1 MKFLKKHAKTIS
13 YKTLSFFVALSVF
26 VGLFA
31 TFIGVML
38 TSATNPGH
46 VNALNRSS
54 LVQMID
60 LKPVVLG
67 EVYYNDSTAS
77 GAYKKANSRT
87 DFLKST
93 DSNVTESN
101 CESYIDIVKD
111 NETENVRIETKKEIG
126 GATSSTKSSVSITT
140 KIGQKIN
147 LKENPYLMF
156 SFTGNCSYN
165 GFLCITVYHDQTR
178 TLINPNT
185 TNQGYFLIADW
196 DTALSPKANTDILE
210 PVEYTAA
217 DGSKFYSGF
226 SIYDIYNGTVK
237 TGQSSYNGENNFFTN
252 YNAVDFSVD
261 FYKFLY
267 KYYEQMNCLN
277 YWPDWD
283 NGDYITIEYI
293 NHTLAGDE
301 NVKPLYNGEYVD
313 FSVAALGRSALN
325 PQSSLTPR
333 VPGEILKG
341 ENGAREGGRAQ
352 RIDDGSFVF
361 LNPSENEDAVF
372 KWYINRYVNVN
383 ELESLVFDADLEFG
397 ENATKQD
404 ITMKMALL
412 GANITTKDNG
422 GYKSSYTQ
430 KGFYAYMDQMI
441 QKYSNCENIN
451 DIVKKYQN
459 VTIDFHTVCKGY
471 VQKTGVDDAGY
482 PAGFMPEDNLVHV
495 RDIILTLPPKS
506 KLTINNFTFNVENVY
521 ASASTPD
528 TVYPWVSTES
538 ANAIPTYGTP
548 VGSQHI
554 DAGSYA
560 KTQNWVVSDD
570 YEAPDVYKK
579 SSVIDLKKGSGTM
592 TGFWRTLD
600 GSTYMTCNTTSDSDY
615 KTQTLSNGSVSINLS
630 ETPYLYYSYELDGDD
645 AAVAFHFDFGSS
657 GSYSDCFLSGS
668 GLSLDN
674 CSGMMGSNYFK
685 SYPNYVYKSMSSSAS
700 ARTGV
705 IDLAKLKSD
714 YYNGSFMSGTVSL
727 KSLNVYMTGKNAKL
741 RVRYMFFGTKT
752 IDVSKITEPDII
764 AVKAG
769 DHFPWA
775 VSPTTFD
782 EVTLGGNS
790 SDRCVYAN
798 RLDMLD
804 DMIDR
809 ATWAYRSI
817 VGNRSA
823 KVGTPEI
830 GSIVDE
836 DDYYDKTNNKVI
848 QNPQTPTFKYTQP
861 DNGGDGSIT
870 VSAYQTE
877 EFKFVGQFYN
887 REYYGGYDHFITFDV
902 PSTQDLTSMRY
913 LNYSVNAEPGMR
925 WSIMINLQKGRETT
939 SKINKTLVF
948 SWNGTAV
955 EIKQT
960 TECPGV
966 KSYFDSNSCY
976 AIPGSGTGCIDL
988 WNYLYK
994 GDVNA
999 ISSIRLLVYK
1009 DKNEMK
1015 DVNGENYAD
1024 ISVTFNYLH
1033 LTSEALKPSSWG
1045 TMPMDPQ
1052 NTDSVRNPNYVGK
1065 SYSWPRDNN
1074 TSIKTPTGNSDERT
1088 FTYPV
1093 YNADWSTDYY
1103 LNSSKT
1109 KFDFS
1114 TGPNYKTHYS
1124 LYYSYYLTKIVNGT
1138 DTGEM
1143 AYAPITM
1150 TIWQEQYTTYSYR
1163 SRKTDIGEA
1172 IVTPSAS
1179 FDEDLKGCLRLQ
1191 MPECGQILLDDL
1203 GIEGITFIRFHYDGA
1218 KYQLHVQELTIR
1230 VKSGQKTYSGNT
1242 ADYSNTPY
1250 QSENSGTSNK
1260 VLAKLNSGLSVDF
1273 ASKYPDTRTI
1283 NTTDSDYND
1292 RIKIISGINSN
1303 GDITPYYETN
1313 TKFINSKNKDNVV
1326 DLNKTPYLYYSLKCN
1341 NNATGTFALHFNVG
1355 NDNTNAKHY
1364 FFRNGAVSIQ
1374 TETSGYYLSLDQ
1386 TPAVSQ
1392 YLPTSENGCLDIR
1405 AWLLD
1410 KKLITSTNATITV
1423 KGVGFY
1429 VNGDGVNDSV
1439 LFNYMY
1445 FDGLSEKTVDLL
1457 PAKSH
1462 GMLENASNTR
1472 TWLFTSG
1479 NSSELSRDWDEDAQ
1493 WDAHDKNSQ
1502 FQDDDN
1508 NNQLERDNSN
1518 ELITDVRHL
1527 PDGGAPDDDN
1537 LPDGYNDFRV
1547 RSNPDKVAAGE
1558 GNRWSWISVNYGAL
1572 TGSSSYKSGVK
1583 DDKGNALDYHYVT
1596 SGNNQMSG
1604 LFVDLNDT
1612 PYLHFSI
1619 SQSEDSYSTFLLQA
1633 NKYTPNNELNGLS
1646 FVENL
1651 KPWLSN
1657 YNTKSAA
1664 GQLVHVPPQTYN
1676 IRSYKDYMQEDYNG
1690 TYQNGD
1696 YAGVIDLRSW
1706 FTETNGYGNI
1716 ISLERIRF
1724 YTAGNL
1730 GTCSDFTVNHFYL
1743 SSSPASSYTV
1753 TFDNNIPE
1761 DPATSETEHLTRTVH
1776 VLKNANEQYV
1786 SDSVV
1791 ESYKTR
1797 KGYTFVGWYTDE
1809 DWENYYDISEKPVS
1823 ENLTLY
1829 AGWIKDDD
1837 VVKGEVDL
1845 LRPTIENPSSV
1856 VETGGLTQ
1864 QGEKAA
1870 FWHVEEDSLHIT
1882 NNGVTDYTVS
1892 IPVNLPYSLLA
1903 SRSLYIGFD
1912 TSTSMNT
1919 AFGDPSN
1926 GNAAKIEYVLKSL
1939 GTHRYDVLGEAF
1951 GEYYTGNTNGILS
1964 AGPYDKQ
1971 LPIYSYLSENNLRPD
1986 LIKENQEHGYVVAK
2000 SIDFTVPAGCSIHV
2014 RYATA
2019 AKAMDSTSLEV
2030 VAPEITSSE
2039 RVSGT
2044 SHQYSTGIIDLLD
2057 PREDMGYI
2065 EQLKKVTYTC
2075 PESMTSIY
2083 NREDS
2088 TPSELHQATL
2098 NSASMGYVSLGG
2110 QYGLG
2115 DYLGYIDIQHDDPAT
2130 KDDDVYLYFAVD
2142 QSETSKTSF
2151 AIYADI
2157 YYKDVNKDVEKGS
2170 WSPRWLS
2177 FYDAA
2182 SGGILSSKELVD
2194 GSLPHSSFLSG
2205 SASGYINLTEWYRD
2219 SLNEESGAETGDY
2232 LLYVRIR
2239 GIRLYSFPCGTDA
2252 VYKYLAIGGKD
2263 ASDGSDY
2270 TPPVASYKD
2279 QEGTDKSFEISK
2291 TRYGQTVQLTLDQLT
2306 DCTDA
2311 HDPSKQFLGWSFDN
2325 QNIVYWNPDAENARM
2340 YSDDNTTGAW
2350 STQPIQGFSQNCRD
2364 IAYQLTDDTNII
2376 YPMFG
2381 DPVSCDLNL
2390 NVNGGTVK
2398 MYTDNDDADRTI
2410 TSNQTISG
2418 LSYGSTVVLSVP
2430 KNVPGFLGWYDGN
2443 GKFLSSSSEYV
2454 CLMYGDVIVTA
2465 KFGSGAAQ
2473 PNVVHDISDAS
2484 DIVWLQTYGT
2494 DSLVAGKDFY
2504 LQALQNDTFVYDKEH
2519 GGKLYV
2525 SDIAAI
2531 GDSPTEIACY
2541 WSLKDGQYVKAV
2553 APSNY
2558 HWEMYLQDGTTVSL
2572 GTSNTYSFIV
2582 STDIKLICTPNDAS
2596 SSTTADV
2603 IVNEYA
2609 VDYDR
2614 TENDHT
2620 AVVTAQALLDVNEEL
2635 VFCGA
2640 VIAKRP
2646 DVVQF
2651 PGVDSNE
2658 TLVYKAEAWNSTTGQ
2673 YTISIDFTKGYA
2685 QYLRAFVV
2693 VRDVVTGAYTLHY
2706 SDYLTLSF

>member
-1 MKFLKKHAKTIS
+1 
-13 YKTLSFFVALSVF
+13 
-26 VGLFA
+26 
-31 TFIGVML
+31 
-38 TSATNPGH
+38 
-46 VNALNRSS
+46 
-54 LVQMID
+54 
-60 LKPVVLG
+60 
-67 EVYYNDSTAS
+67 
-77 GAYKKANSRT
+77 
-87 DFLKST
+87 
-93 DSNVTESN
+93 
-101 CESYIDIVKD
+101 
-111 NETENVRIETKKEIG
+111 
-126 GATSSTKSSVSITT
+126 
-140 KIGQKIN
+140 
-147 LKENPYLMF
+147 
-156 SFTGNCSYN
+156 
-165 GFLCITVYHDQTR
+165 
-178 TLINPNT
+178 
-185 TNQGYFLIADW
+185 
-196 DTALSPKANTDILE
+196 
-210 PVEYTAA
+210 
-217 DGSKFYSGF
+217 
-226 SIYDIYNGTVK
+226 
-237 TGQSSYNGENNFFTN
+237 TN

-267 KYYEQMNCLN
+267 NYYQQMGCLQ

-301 NVKPLYNGEYVD
+301 NGKPLYNGEYVD
-313 FSVAALGRSALN
+313 LSVAALGRSALN

-333 VPGEILKG
+333 VPGVILKG
-341 ENGAREGGRAQ
+341 DENGASEGGRAQ
-352 RIDDGSFVF
+352 LIDDGSFVF
-361 LNPSENEDAVF
+361 LNPSENENAVF

-404 ITMKMALL
+404 IAMKMALL
-412 GANITTKDNG
+412 GENVTKQAS
-422 GYKSSYTQ
+422 GYEVEHKQ
-430 KGFYAYMDQMI
+430 RGFYASMDQMI
-441 QKYSNCENIN
+441 QKYSNCENKN

-471 VQKTGVDDAGY
+471 EHKGVGDSAY
-482 PAGFMPEDNLVHV
+482 PADFMPDDNLVHV
-495 RDIILTLPPKS
+495 RDIVLTLPPKS
-506 KLTINNFTFNVENVY
+506 KLTINNFAFNVENVY

-554 DAGSYA
+554 DDGSYA

-570 YEAPDVYKK
+570 YEAPGVYKK
-579 SSVIDLKKGSGTM
+579 FSVIDLKKGTGTM
-592 TGFWRTLD
+592 TGFWRTVD
-600 GSTYMTCNTTSDSDY
+600 GSTYMTCNTTSDSDF
-615 KTQTLSNGSVSINLS
+615 KTQTLSNGSVNINLS

-645 AAVAFHFDFGSS
+645 AAVAFHFDFGS
-657 GSYSDCFLSGS
+657 GESYSDCFLSGS
-668 GLSLDN
+668 GLSLDK
-674 CSGMMGSNYFK
+674 CSGMMGSEYFK

-714 YYNGSFMSGTVSL
+714 YYDGSFMSGTVSL
-727 KSLNVYMTGKNAKL
+727 QSLNVYMTGKNAKL

-752 IDVSKITEPDII
+752 IDVSQITEHDII

-775 VSPTTFD
+775 VSPTSFD
-782 EVTLGGNS
+782 VVTLGGDS

-809 ATWAYRSI
+809 AKWAYRLI
-817 VGNRSA
+817 VGDRSA

-836 DDYYDKTNNKVI
+836 DDYLDESNKNVI
-848 QNPQTPTFKYTQP
+848 QNPQTPTFTYSHP

-870 VSAYQTE
+870 VSAYQE
-877 EFKFVGQFYN
+877 EHFKFVGQFYN
-887 REYYGGYDHFITFDV
+887 RKWYGGYDHYITFDV
-902 PSTQDLTSMRY
+902 PSAEDLTSIRY
-913 LNYSVNAEPGMR
+913 LNYSVNAKPGMR
-925 WSIMINLQKGRETT
+925 WSIMINLQQGRETSST
-939 SKINKTLVF
+939 INKTLVF

-955 EIKQT
+955 EIKET

-966 KSYFDSNSCY
+966 KSYFDDNSCY

-988 WNYLYK
+988 WDHLYK

-999 ISSIRLLVYK
+999 ITSIRLVVYK
-1009 DKNEMK
+1009 DENEMK
-1015 DVNGENYAD
+1015 DVNGKNYAD
-1024 ISVTFNYLH
+1024 GSVTFNYLH

-1052 NTDSVRNPNYVGK
+1052 NDDSVRSSSYVGK
-1065 SYSWPRDNN
+1065 SYSWPIDTT
-1074 TSIKTPTGNSDERT
+1074 TSIKTPTTNSDERT
-1088 FTYPV
+1088 FSYPV

-1109 KFDFS
+1109 KFNFS
-1114 TGPNYKTHYS
+1114 YGQNYKTHYS
-1124 LYYSYYLTKIVNGT
+1124 LYYSYYLTKK

-1150 TIWQEQYTTYSYR
+1150 TIWQETQTTYSYR

-1172 IVTPSAS
+1172 SVTRSDS
-1179 FDEDLKGCLRLQ
+1179 FDEELKGCLRLQ
-1191 MPECGQILLDDL
+1191 MPESGQILLDDL
-1203 GIEGITFIRFHYDGA
+1203 HLEGITFIRFHYDGA
-1218 KYQLHVQELTIR
+1218 KYKLHVKELTVRI
-1230 VKSGQKTYSGNT
+1230 KSGQKTYTKINDKT
-1242 ADYSNTPY
+1242 YHDYRNTPY
-1250 QSENSGTSNK
+1250 QSGNK
-1260 VLAKLNSGLSVDF
+1260 VLTKLNSGLTVNF
-1273 ASKYPDTRTI
+1273 ASKYADTRTI
-1283 NTTDSDYND
+1283 NTPDSDYND
-1292 RIKIISGINSN
+1292 RIKVITGNNTS
-1303 GDITPYYETN
+1303 GDITPYYATN
-1313 TKFINSKNKDNVV
+1313 TKFINSKSLVV

-1341 NNATGTFALHFNVG
+1341 NNATGTFTLHFNVG
-1355 NDNTNAKHY
+1355 KDTNNAQHY

-1405 AWLLD
+1405 SWLLHE
-1410 KKLITSTNATITV
+1410 KLITEANPTITV

-1429 VNGDGVNDSV
+1429 VDGDGVNDSV

-1479 NSSELSRDWDEDAQ
+1479 NSSELSRDWDENAQ
-1493 WDAHDKNSQ
+1493 WDEHDKKSQ
-1502 FQDDDN
+1502 FQDDNGN
-1508 NNQLERDNSN
+1508 NKLGRDTTS

-1547 RSNPDKVAAGE
+1547 RSNPEKVAAGE

-1572 TGSSSYKSGVK
+1572 TGYSAYESGVK
-1583 DDKGNALDYHYVT
+1583 DDQGRSLDYHYVT
-1596 SGNNQMSG
+1596 TGNNQMSG

-1619 SQSEDSYSTFLLQA
+1619 SQSEDSYSSFLLQT
-1633 NKYTPNNELNGLS
+1633 NKYTPNGDLTGLS
-1646 FVENL
+1646 FVESL

-1664 GQLVHVPPQTYN
+1664 GQLVHVPPQTYH

-1797 KGYTFVGWYTDE
+1797 EGYTFVGWYTDK

-1829 AGWIKDDD
+1829 AGWIKKDD

-1856 VETGGLTQ
+1856 VETGGSTQ
-1864 QGEKAA
+1864 QDQKDA
-1870 FWHVEEDSLHIT
+1870 FWHAEEDSLHIT

-1919 AFGDPSN
+1919 ALGDPSN
-1926 GNAAKIEYVLKSL
+1926 GNAVKIEYVLKSL

-2019 AKAMDSTSLEV
+2019 AKAMGSTSLEV
-2030 VAPEITSSE
+2030 VAPEITSSD

-2044 SHQYSTGIIDLLD
+2044 NHEYSTGIIDLLD
-2057 PREDMGYI
+2057 PRDDMGYI
-2065 EQLKKVTYTC
+2065 EQLNKVTYSC

-2083 NREDS
+2083 NREEL

-2098 NSASMGYVSLGG
+2098 NSASLGYVSLGG
-2110 QYGLG
+2110 Q
-2115 DYLGYIDIQHDDPAT
+2115 
-2130 KDDDVYLYFAVD
+2130 
-2142 QSETSKTSF
+2142 
-2151 AIYADI
+2151 
-2157 YYKDVNKDVEKGS
+2157 
-2170 WSPRWLS
+2170 
-2177 FYDAA
+2177 
-2182 SGGILSSKELVD
+2182 
-2194 GSLPHSSFLSG
+2194 
-2205 SASGYINLTEWYRD
+2205 
-2219 SLNEESGAETGDY
+2219 
-2232 LLYVRIR
+2232 
-2239 GIRLYSFPCGTDA
+2239 
-2252 VYKYLAIGGKD
+2252 
-2263 ASDGSDY
+2263 
-2270 TPPVASYKD
+2270 
-2279 QEGTDKSFEISK
+2279 
-2291 TRYGQTVQLTLDQLT
+2291 
-2306 DCTDA
+2306 
-2311 HDPSKQFLGWSFDN
+2311 
-2325 QNIVYWNPDAENARM
+2325 
-2340 YSDDNTTGAW
+2340 
-2350 STQPIQGFSQNCRD
+2350 
-2364 IAYQLTDDTNII
+2364 
-2376 YPMFG
+2376 
-2381 DPVSCDLNL
+2381 
-2390 NVNGGTVK
+2390 
-2398 MYTDNDDADRTI
+2398 
-2410 TSNQTISG
+2410 
-2418 LSYGSTVVLSVP
+2418 
-2430 KNVPGFLGWYDGN
+2430 
-2443 GKFLSSSSEYV
+2443 
-2454 CLMYGDVIVTA
+2454 
-2465 KFGSGAAQ
+2465 
-2473 PNVVHDISDAS
+2473 
-2484 DIVWLQTYGT
+2484 
-2494 DSLVAGKDFY
+2494 
-2504 LQALQNDTFVYDKEH
+2504 
-2519 GGKLYV
+2519 
-2525 SDIAAI
+2525 
-2531 GDSPTEIACY
+2531 
-2541 WSLKDGQYVKAV
+2541 
-2553 APSNY
+2553 
-2558 HWEMYLQDGTTVSL
+2558 
-2572 GTSNTYSFIV
+2572 
-2582 STDIKLICTPNDAS
+2582 
-2596 SSTTADV
+2596 
-2603 IVNEYA
+2603 
-2609 VDYDR
+2609 
-2614 TENDHT
+2614 
-2620 AVVTAQALLDVNEEL
+2620 
-2635 VFCGA
+2635 
-2640 VIAKRP
+2640 
-2646 DVVQF
+2646 
-2651 PGVDSNE
+2651 
-2658 TLVYKAEAWNSTTGQ
+2658 
-2673 YTISIDFTKGYA
+2673 
-2685 QYLRAFVV
+2685 
-2693 VRDVVTGAYTLHY
+2693 
-2706 SDYLTLSF
+2706 